1 MSRMEDMV
9 TGVWETTLLLGPDEV
24 EEDREYLTGILNGLP
39 EGVSITNGTY
49 VLPSGRIWSFRMLAT
64 AVVV

>member
-1 MSRMEDMV
+1 MSRAEDSV
-9 TGVWETTLLLGPDEV
+9 TGVWETTLLLGPEQI
-24 EEDREYLTGILNGLP
+24 EEDRPHLVSILNGLP
-39 EGVSITNGTY
+39 EGVSLTSGTY